1 MEKEQK
7 RYTRRVRN
15 LIFIFVIT
23 AVLVTVSTY
32 AWFIG
37 MRTVTIDEFSV
48 QIKSTDS
55 LMLSL
60 DGVTFSDTVSIDKDN
75 FSFYD
80 EDTNTW
86 GGEDGLIPMSSVGVI
101 NTTSANLELYEK
113 ASVTPSPGGFRL
125 LASKVDNTTV
135 DEEVAGRYP
144 EQDGYVAFDL
154 YIRNFTGSK
163 YYREYK
169 ESAEEAIYLTVDSA
183 VRVSDIGDD
192 VGVEGTGIE
201 NSVRVGFAQ
210 IGRTIGTLD
219 VGEEKVDEAM
229 VPKAGTK
236 LLRSISCEDV
246 GTAEDTDDK
255 TVTGIC
261 KHDRKAVIW
270 EPNDVDHVPGAIS
283 YYQTA
288 CRKRTGADVIDKD
301 SYTTETCSQVIDGLA
316 YPTYAINSE
325 IDVDDSVDVYDGLAY
340 NTYED
345 TTSLTHYSTFTD
357 TMKLK
362 EGMNRPVFMTLA
374 PNSITKVRVYVWIEG
389 QDIDNYDF
397 AQIGKAIAVKFGF
410 TKQRFTEDDPDYT
423 GPATNQGS
431 GPNGADKN
439 PPVITI
445 AGFEDGEERIVY
457 HKNGEAF
464 TAPAVTA
471 IDAVDGEFDTEDI
484 EVINKVNKDVD
495 GTYTI
500 VYRATDVAKN
510 VATKTLTVIV
520 NATGAAPEEPTEP

>member
-60 DGVTFSDTVSIDKDN
+60 DGLTFSETVSIDKSN

-86 GGEDGLIPMSSVGVI
+86 GGNDGLIPISSVGVI

-125 LASKVDNTTV
+125 LASQVDNNTE
-135 DEEVAGRYP
+135 DEEKTGRYP

-163 YYREYK
+163 YIREYN
-169 ESAEEAIYLTVDSA
+169 EAAEEAIYLTVDSGA
-183 VRVSDIGDD
+183 KVSDIGDN

-210 IGRTIGTLD
+210 IGRTVGTLD
-219 VGEEKVDEAM
+219 VGEEKVDEDM

-246 GTAEDTDDK
+246 GEAEDTDDE

-261 KHDRKAVIW
+261 NQERKAVIW

-283 YYQTA
+283 YCNYSRKYYDLKQEFTVKA
-288 CRKRTGADVIDKD
+288 CFKKW
-301 SYTTETCSQVIDGLA
+301 
-316 YPTYAINSE
+316 
-325 IDVDDSVDVYDGLAY
+325 
-340 NTYED
+340 
-345 TTSLTHYSTFTD
+345 
-357 TMKLK
+357 
-362 EGMNRPVFMTLA
+362 PVLNFIL
-374 PNSITKVRVYVWIEG
+374 
-389 QDIDNYDF
+389 
-397 AQIGKAIAVKFGF
+397 
-410 TKQRFTEDDPDYT
+410 
-423 GPATNQGS
+423 
-431 GPNGADKN
+431 
-439 PPVITI
+439 
-445 AGFEDGEERIVY
+445 
-457 HKNGEAF
+457 
-464 TAPAVTA
+464 
-471 IDAVDGEFDTEDI
+471 
-484 EVINKVNKDVD
+484 
-495 GTYTI
+495 
-500 VYRATDVAKN
+500 
-510 VATKTLTVIV
+510 
-520 NATGAAPEEPTEP
+520 